1 MNDDEERQHMLD
13 YEDGSETEL
22 NPPFSSRTQHGLTRS
37 EMIQGMANRLMY
49 SNFYI
54 ALYLCLGILI
64 YTRDLVCL
72 GLQERYLPANI
83 HSSPSLTFIVFEAII
98 NFAMIAEVTIR
109 LLALRR
115 TYWQSIWNIIDT
127 ILVVLC
133 AVTLIVLATGCS
145 ASERKEA
152 IFDTLLLVIR
162 NCFQFFRLFMMAK
175 KNQYSIQARTTR
187 IDFSDLPEERNT
199 SIDLTRDQRL
209 DQSFLD
215 DDSDFEQDRI

>member
-13 YEDGSETEL
+13 YEDGINTERTHT
-22 NPPFSSRTQHGLTRS
+22 FSSRTQHGLTRS

-54 ALYLCLGILI
+54 ALYLG
-64 YTRDLVCL
+64 L
-72 GLQERYLPANI
+72 GLLSLISIIMSIQETC
-83 HSSPSLTFIVFEAII
+83 PSLTFIIFEAII
-98 NFAMIAEVTIR
+98 NFAMITEVTIR
-109 LLALRR
+109 LLALR
-115 TYWQSIWNIIDT
+115 TAYWQSIWNIVDIV
-127 ILVVLC
+127 LVVLC
-133 AVTLIVLATGCS
+133 AITLIVLTTGCS
-145 ASERKEA
+145 ASERNEA

-187 IDFSDLPEERNT
+187 IDFSDLPDNRHP
-199 SIDLTRDQRL
+199 SVDFTRDQRL

>member
-1 MNDDEERQHMLD
+1 MV
-13 YEDGSETEL
+13 
-22 NPPFSSRTQHGLTRS
+22 
-37 EMIQGMANRLMY
+37 QGMANRLMY

-54 ALYLCLGILI
+54 ALYLGLGILS
-64 YTRDLVCL
+64 LVSIIMSI
-72 GLQERYLPANI
+72 QETC
-83 HSSPSLTFIVFEAII
+83 PSLMFIIFEAII
-98 NFAMIAEVTIR
+98 NFAMIAEVTVR
-109 LLALRR
+109 MLALRR
-115 TYWQSIWNIIDT
+115 AYWQSIWNIVDT

-133 AVTLIVLATGCS
+133 AITLIVLATGCS
-145 ASERKEA
+145 ASERNEA

-199 SIDLTRDQRL
+199 SVDLTRDQRL